1 MFNFLVQ
8 NKKGEVQNYLDIISV
23 NVKKITL
30 SKMAIEK
37 AVGMIAKAIAKSE
50 FIVERNGAR
59 VKDDVYWLLNVRPNY
74 NETATDFWI
83 KVIRKL
89 LLETE
94 CVVCHIAGGLY
105 LADSFETTDSVMLPQ
120 MYRNIKIS
128 SNEKSMYLSTMQSAN
143 DVLHLKAHNKKIRK
157 YLEKIL
163 NIYDETVS
171 AMCIVQKLSNTPKFN
186 LKMDTLMPVIKRKKE
201 DGTEIKLTLDQYKEE
216 IVRLIESDN
225 IEILTSSNSLLLEQF
240 KIENTVKSEEIV
252 KLTKEVFEETAAAFD
267 IPKAVFLG
275 EITEKADSTN
285 EFITYACSW
294 IVELINDSMN
304 AKLVGKNAYI
314 NGEKLWIDMT
324 RYKHRDIIDCAIG
337 LEKLRGIGFNFDE
350 IRELVGREALNT
362 EFSQR
367 RVITKNFGEDIG
379 GGSGEK
385 IEN

>member
-8 NKKGEVQNYLDIISV
+8 NKNGELQNYCDVISV
-23 NVKKITL
+23 DIKKIVL
-30 SKMAIEK
+30 SKLAIEK
-37 AVGMIAKAIAKSE
+37 AVGMISKAIAKSE
-50 FIVERNGAR
+50 FIVERNGER
-59 VKDDVYWLLNVRPNY
+59 VKDDIYWLLNIRPNP

-83 KVIRKL
+83 KAIRKL
-89 LLETE
+89 LIETE
-94 CVVCHIAGGLY
+94 CVICHIANGLY
-105 LADSFETTDSVMLPQ
+105 VADSFERSDGVLFPQ

-128 SNEKSMYLSTMQSAN
+128 SNGKSLNLSSTYSAN
-143 DVLHLKAHNKKIRK
+143 DVIHLKAHNEKIRG

-163 NIYDETVS
+163 KLYDKTVS
-171 AMCIVQKLSNTPKFN
+171 AMCAAQKLGNTPKFN
-186 LKMDTLMPVIKRKKE
+186 LKMEAITPLIRRKNE
-201 DGTEIKLTLDQYKEE
+201 DGTEQKLTLDQYKEE
-216 IVRLIESDN
+216 VKKLIESDD
-225 IEILTSSNSLLLEQF
+225 IEILTSTNALMLEQF
-240 KIENTVKSEEIV
+240 KIESDVKSEEIV
-252 KLTKEVFEETAAAFD
+252 KLTKEVFEETALAFD

-294 IVELINDSMN
+294 VMELLNDSMN
-304 AKLVGKNAYI
+304 AKLVGKDAFLK
-314 NGEKLWIDMT
+314 GEKLWVDMT

-379 GGSGEK
+379 GESDEK
-385 IEN
+385 IEK